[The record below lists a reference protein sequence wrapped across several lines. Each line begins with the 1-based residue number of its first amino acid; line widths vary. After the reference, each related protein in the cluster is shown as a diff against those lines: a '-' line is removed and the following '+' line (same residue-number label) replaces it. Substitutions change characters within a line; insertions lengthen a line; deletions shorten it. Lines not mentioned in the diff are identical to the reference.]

1 MSNTTSPLA
10 RMIEG
15 QPVTEQDG
23 HDVVTLTDPTCPACG
38 RGDLVLRRI
47 EVREVIHRV
56 RTAEV
61 YDGGLGL
68 TADLNVSDEAQSD
81 ECTDVQS
88 DSIVCGMS
96 CGYEVSGH
104 DVEIDWS

>member
-1 MSNTTSPLA
+1 MS
-10 RMIEG
+10 
-15 QPVTEQDG
+15 DG
-23 HDVVTLTDPTCPACG
+23 KGL
-38 RGDLVLRRI
+38 LLLRRV
-47 EVREVIHRV
+47 EADGEVIHRV

-88 DSIVCGMS
+88 DSIVCDMS

-104 DVEIDWS
+104 DFEIDWS